1 MTFTA
6 NGKNETFAFC
16 LQHCVQGCQS
26 FCLQVDSPISR
37 SFRLHGQVV
46 SPTRF
51 ESIRLHKSHFAYTYK
66 SKYFVKI
73 GENHCPQ
80 LTKDS

>member
-37 SFRLHGQVV
+37 SFRLHGLSRFAYIKVI
-46 SPTRF
+46 SPTLINRNT
-51 ESIRLHKSHFAYTYK
+51 L
-66 SKYFVKI
+66 
-73 GENHCPQ
+73 
-80 LTKDS
+80 